1 MQALAASFVRTDGG
15 GCRWRASALPALP
28 ACQGEEVTGAVIDG
42 PQSVAWVEAEIHLH
56 TQKALMEFL
65 LLGEIGEIEE
75 WAGAS
80 QEPRA

>member
-1 MQALAASFVRTDGG
+1 MPLARKCSS
-15 GCRWRASALPALP
+15 CI

-65 LLGEIGEIEE
+65 LLGKIGEIEE